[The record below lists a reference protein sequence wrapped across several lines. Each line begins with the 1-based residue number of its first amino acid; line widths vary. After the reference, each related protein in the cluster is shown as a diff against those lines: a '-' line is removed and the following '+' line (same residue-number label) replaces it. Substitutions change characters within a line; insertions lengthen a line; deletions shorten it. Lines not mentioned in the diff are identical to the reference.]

1 MNAVLTS
8 SVGDILV
15 GCGLLIVLVSLA
27 VGYLRFGRDLR
38 LKVGKM
44 SAEFGNNG
52 GSTLRDAID
61 RIEKRQIVIEEQV
74 TNVAQRVDTL
84 EHPNPKPAPVRKA
97 APRKKAS

>member
-1 MNAVLTS
+1 VNAVLTS
-8 SVGDILV
+8 SIGDILV
-15 GCGLLIVLVSLA
+15 GCGVLLVLISLA
-27 VGYLRFGRDLR
+27 VGYIRFGRDLR

-61 RIEKRQIVIEEQV
+61 RIEQRQIVIEEQV
-74 TNVAQRVDTL
+74 TNVVDRVSVL
-84 EHPNPKPAPVRKA
+84 EHPKPAPVRKA